1 MKEGDD
7 MILNI
12 SGRCDICAFFS
23 EWLMNRFREGFVDVR
38 NPFYPKQVSRILLDE
53 QHIDAIIFCTKN
65 VIPMMQYLDEL
76 SKYPFLFHISVTP
89 YRKDIEPNV
98 VDKRVLIE
106 NIIQLSK
113 RIGKEKVIVRY
124 DPILLNDVYTIDYHI
139 QMFTRLCGQLQGYVS
154 CIITSFIDMKKNT
167 KNYAKQFGFREL
179 TEKEIYVIAKA
190 MGKIAKEHG
199 MQIQTCAERYR
210 LEPYG
215 FTNRAC
221 INPELMYQLT
231 GKGKKYAQNQNRDA
245 CKCLQSVDIGH
256 YNSCAHFCRYCYANY
271 DEKQVQLNMR
281 KHDPKSTMLIGHLH
295 EDDILKIREK

>member
-1 MKEGDD
+1 

-23 EWLMNRFREGFVDVR
+23 EWLMNRFKEGFVDVR

-65 VIPMMQYLDEL
+65 MIPIMQYLDEL
-76 SKYPFLFHISVTP
+76 SKFPCVFQISLTP

-98 VDKRVLIE
+98 IDKRVLIE

-113 RIGKEKVIVRY
+113 KIGKDKVIVRY

-139 QMFTRLCGQLQGYVS
+139 QMFTRLCTQLQGYVQ

-167 KNYAKQFGFREL
+167 KYHAKEFGFREL
-179 TEKEIYVIAKA
+179 TEREVHTLAEA
-190 MGKIAKEHG
+190 MGKIAKEHK
-199 MQIQTCAERYR
+199 MQIQTCAESYQ
-210 LEPYG
+210 LDKYG
-215 FTNRAC
+215 FSNRPC
-221 INPELMYQLT
+221 ISPELMYQLT
-231 GKGKKYAQNQNRDA
+231 GKLKKYAQSQNRDA
-245 CKCLQSVDIGH
+245 CRCLQNVDIGY
-256 YNSCAHFCRYCYANY
+256 YNLCTHFCRYCYANY
-271 DEKQVQLNMR
+271 DEKQVHINMQQ
-281 KHDPKSTMLIGHLH
+281 HDPKSTMLVGHLK